1 MFWSKGSNRQASQ
14 ALLAKE
20 KDALQVSPVC
30 HTKTLLS
37 LSLLSLSLSLFH
49 SSYYLQPLPKSFFIG
64 TKRSTTVHI
73 SLSIQDL

>member
-37 LSLLSLSLSLFH
+37 LSLLSLSLFH